1 MMRYTDASQYRCE
14 LEERSQLPEGFRV
27 GTTRFSF
34 TPEEKPV
41 SNPYWMNLALL
52 LLDEPSPS
60 FAGVFTRN
68 QFPGAPVVLA
78 RRRLASPRLRGILMN
93 NRIANVCAPG
103 GEAAAERLLGTLA
116 ARAGGSPEEYL
127 AASTGIIGFGLPT
140 ADMERHLQALVA
152 EADGR
157 SAVPLAEAI
166 MTTDRFPK
174 VRSRRVGAGRIVG
187 VAKGAGMIEPNLA
200 TMLVFLLTD
209 VSIPRDE
216 ARDVLNRVAS
226 ATFNRISVDS
236 DQSTSDMVVLA
247 SSNCKDSPGAD
258 AFSDA
263 LRAVCGELAEDIVRN
278 GEGTSHVV
286 RVAVS
291 GAPDTDSAVAV
302 GKAVVNS
309 PLVKTAVCGNDPN
322 VGRILMAVGD
332 HCGNT
337 GLPLDPE
344 RVRVSLG
351 DELVFA
357 AGAFELDA
365 GKEERLSAYL
375 QDRGFDPTLRDYPA
389 HDACV
394 EMHIELGLGSGEA
407 AVLGADLSAEY
418 VRENADYRS

>member
-1 MMRYTDASQYRCE
+1 
-14 LEERSQLPEGFRV
+14 
-27 GTTRFSF
+27 
-34 TPEEKPV
+34 
-41 SNPYWMNLALL
+41 
-52 LLDEPSPS
+52 
-60 FAGVFTRN
+60 
-68 QFPGAPVVLA
+68 
-78 RRRLASPRLRGILMN
+78 
-93 NRIANVCAPG
+93 
-103 GEAAAERLLGTLA
+103 
-116 ARAGGSPEEYL
+116 
-127 AASTGIIGFGLPT
+127 
-140 ADMERHLQALVA
+140 
-152 EADGR
+152 
-157 SAVPLAEAI
+157 
-166 MTTDRFPK
+166 
-174 VRSRRVGAGRIVG
+174 
-187 VAKGAGMIEPNLA
+187 
-200 TMLVFLLTD
+200 
-209 VSIPRDE
+209 
-216 ARDVLNRVAS
+216 
-226 ATFNRISVDS
+226 
-236 DQSTSDMVVLA
+236 MVVLA

-286 RVAVS
+286 RVVVS